1 MRILYA
7 LKADVK
13 FQFKQGFYTVYVLLT
28 IMYMVILSP
37 LSREIKEILVP
48 LVVFSDPSMVG
59 FFFIGAISMLE
70 RVQGVMQYLAITPL
84 RSREY
89 LLSKVISL
97 TLLALTAGTLITL
110 LIYEGPVNWPLLY
123 VGILLSSSFFTLYG
137 FKASASSHTMNQY
150 FLNMIP
156 YLLLVVLPCF
166 SLLDFPYSWIFTP
179 FPSVVGLKLVFG
191 AFENLSLITG
201 LLYTLYLLLLNV
213 LLLLHVER
221 VFQKMVI
228 EEGSS

>member
-1 MRILYA
+1 MRLLYA
-7 LKADVK
+7 LRADIK
-13 FQFKQGFYTVYVLLT
+13 FQLKQGFYTVYILLT

-37 LSREIKEILVP
+37 FSREIKEILVP

-70 RVQGVMQYLAITPL
+70 RVQGVMQYVAITPL
-84 RSREY
+84 HSREY

-97 TLLALTAGTLITL
+97 TILALTAGTLITL
-110 LIYEGPVNWPLLY
+110 FIYEGPVNWPLFY

-156 YLLLVVLPCF
+156 YMLIIVLPCL
-166 SLLDFPYSWIFTP
+166 SLLGSPYSWIFTP
-179 FPSVVGLKLVFG
+179 FPSLVGLKLVFG
-191 AFENLSLITG
+191 AFQGLSPITG
-201 LLYTLYLLLLNV
+201 LLYTLYLLLCNF
-213 LLLLHVER
+213 LLLLHVEK
-221 VFQKMVI
+221 VFQKMLK